1 MDVPTNQVI
10 TQNIIKD
17 VTLLNAT
24 QLANMLGVNNNYIT
38 RMKASGFHMPGGRS
52 TVQDA
57 LDWRKEN
64 PKYGKQHYGGQ

>member
-1 MDVPTNQVI
+1 VELPTDQM
-10 TQNIIKD
+10 TTANIIKD

-57 LDWRKEN
+57 LDWRNKN
-64 PKYGKQHYGGQ
+64 PKYGKQHYGGE

>member
-1 MDVPTNQVI
+1 VELSTDQMT
-10 TQNIIKD
+10 TANIIKD

-57 LDWRKEN
+57 LDWRNAN

>member
-1 MDVPTNQVI
+1 MELSTDQMT
-10 TQNIIKD
+10 TANIIKD

-57 LDWRKEN
+57 LDWRNAN